1 MALRV
6 VAPPSDTPVSLVE
19 AKAHLRL
26 EESADDAYVERLIKV
41 ATSHVEL
48 ACGRALLQQT
58 LELVCPSP
66 CRPAVRLL
74 GGPLQNAADVLSVA
88 HLDASG
94 TEVPISSSDVFVVLG
109 GTSTPAE
116 LMPVSSWPSMS
127 SRPDAF
133 RVRYR
138 VGWPTAAEVPAP
150 LHQAVLLMVS
160 QLYENRTPEVTGTI
174 ASTLAL
180 SLDALMAPYRF
191 TSL

>member
-6 VAPPSDTPVSLVE
+6 VTPSSGTPVSLAE

-26 EESADDAYVERLIKV
+26 EESADDAYVERLITA
-41 ATSHVEL
+41 ATAHVEL
-48 ACGRALLQQT
+48 TSGRALLQQT
-58 LELVCPSP
+58 LEFVSPAP
-66 CRPAVRLL
+66 CRPVRLL
-74 GGPLQNAADVLSVA
+74 GGPLQGPADVLSVA
-88 HLDASG
+88 YLN
-94 TEVPISSSDVFVVLG
+94 SSSIEVTVPSADYFVVLG

-116 LMPVSSWPSMS
+116 LLPVSSWPSMS

-138 VGWPTAAEVPAP
+138 VGWPTAEAVPAP
-150 LHQAVLLMVS
+150 LLHAVLLMVS

-180 SLDALMAPYRF
+180 SLDALIAPYRF